1 MGSDLRM
8 SPGGTLTIT
17 NLALKYIILKAFD
30 VKYSQVS
37 GGPGWLDTAE
47 FNIVGKAE
55 GNPSQAQMMAML
67 RTLLAE
73 RFQLKVHRET
83 KEGNVY
89 ALVVAKNGPKLKRP
103 TGDRSWVAV
112 IRITPPDRPGV
123 NYALQGRKTSMALFA
138 GELYNQVRRP
148 VLDLTGIQGEFDFR
162 VDYATDDNPETG
174 PSIFAAMQ
182 EQLGLRLEAT
192 KGPVETLVVDHAE
205 KPSGN

>member
-1 MGSDLRM
+1 
-8 SPGGTLTIT
+8 
-17 NLALKYIILKAFD
+17 
-30 VKYSQVS
+30 
-37 GGPGWLDTAE
+37 
-47 FNIVGKAE
+47 
-55 GNPSQAQMMAML
+55 MMAML
-67 RTLLAE
+67 RTLLAD

-89 ALVVAKNGPKLKRP
+89 ALVVAKNGPKLKQP

-112 IRITPPDRPGV
+112 VRITPPDEPGV
-123 NYALQGRKTSMALFA
+123 KYALQGRKTSMALFA
-138 GELYNQVRRP
+138 GELYDQVGRP
-148 VLDLTGIQGEFDFR
+148 VLNHTRIQGEFDFR